1 MMAFEDMTA
10 ELAGT
15 IPRMSV
21 LHAQQVVQRAW
32 SRVRDSRLWSF
43 HFVSDAPLY
52 VPSAVP
58 NPQQPLINGGSVAV
72 EFGSKVVVPDTIAAA
87 AFDRIALANPPLAS
101 PILGVGRQLRVGT
114 TNGLS
119 TPTGPN
125 YSITSWDG
133 SVLTIDRPYGEWT
146 AARAQYQVL
155 KCYYA
160 PPAPPP
166 YVDLVPDL
174 RFVKYDCFTN
184 RNNGYSIF
192 GPNLYWSQAQ
202 LNAIDPQRGGQGDAY
217 IVANYGRNQLGQQVV
232 ELYPNPVQFT
242 TYYCTYFTRW
252 ADLSPEHGLPQ
263 VAYELAD
270 MVMFEAK
277 SLAADWALANVNTV
291 PELGQT
297 NWVNYRQTQM
307 AEYKASMIQCFK
319 QDDEIMP
326 LIPFRQGQGFMF
338 PLGGQF
344 LQSHDVT
351 SILPRGY

>member
-1 MMAFEDMTA
+1 MSFADMTA
-10 ELAGT
+10 ELVGT
-15 IPRMSV
+15 VPRMSA
-21 LHAQQVVQRAW
+21 LHAQQVVNRAW

-52 VPSAVP
+52 VPNAIP
-58 NPQQPLINGGSVAV
+58 TRAQNTINTGSITV
-72 EFGSKVVVPDTIAAA
+72 EFGSNEVKPDSVAAA
-87 AFDRIALANPPLAS
+87 AFDAIAMATPPLAS

-125 YSITSWDG
+125 YSIIGWDG
-133 SVLTIDRPYGEWT
+133 TTLLIDRPYGEWSST
-146 AARAQYQVL
+146 GAAYQVL

-166 YVDLVPDL
+166 FLNMEPDL
-174 RFVKYDCFTN
+174 KFVKYDCFTN
-184 RNNGYSIF
+184 RNMGYSIF

-202 LNAIDPQRGGQGDAY
+202 LNAIDPQRAAQGDAY
-217 IVANYGRNQLGQQVV
+217 IMANYGRNSLGQPVI

-242 TYYCTYFTRW
+242 TYTCTYFTRW
-252 ADLSPEHGLPQ
+252 ADLSLEHEMPK
-263 VAYELAD
+263 VSYELED
-270 MVMFEAK
+270 MVMFESK
-277 SLAADWALANVNTV
+277 CLAADWALANVNTYA
-291 PELGQT
+291 ELGQT

-307 AEYKASMIQCFK
+307 AEYRESMKQCFK

-351 SILPRGY
+351 SILPRGW